1 VWLQP
6 RIHLITA
13 TLAVL
18 PYISGLCEHPQ
29 RCSNI
34 TNTPSAALTL
44 LRILILFVVLH
55 TTLRSQLELLVD
67 HLQAKG
73 ERVLVVMPAR
83 YTQVRI
89 PNTLYRRIKTKHGSS
104 GTVPRSRSLSPRDL
118 TTIARWRSE
127 GILYESPAAVLDDW
141 LWMYATVAG
150 SDSEGASSSS
160 SSSTDVSS
168 AGATAVNGAAAGAT
182 VADTT
187 TGTSSSDSVTATD
200 TAAAAVCNP
209 RVVTNDQMRDH
220 WKSVNLS
227 PRAAARWKTTQVS
240 QFSLEATDFAKPF
253 DLQCSVP
260 DSPAYTVELQRTV
273 SSSSDGST
281 TVYWHVPL
289 SLESGG
295 QWLCVAV
302 GQGDPEVQ
310 ATDLEECTGPVYT

>member
-1 VWLQP
+1 
-6 RIHLITA
+6 
-13 TLAVL
+13 
-18 PYISGLCEHPQ
+18 
-29 RCSNI
+29 
-34 TNTPSAALTL
+34 
-44 LRILILFVVLH
+44 
-55 TTLRSQLELLVD
+55 
-67 HLQAKG
+67 
-73 ERVLVVMPAR
+73 MPAR

-104 GTVPRSRSLSPRDL
+104 GTAPRSRPLSPRDL

-160 SSSTDVSS
+160 SSTDVSS
-168 AGATAVNGAAAGAT
+168 AGDSAVSGAAAGTAD
-182 VADTT
+182 ADTT
-187 TGTSSSDSVTATD
+187 TSSGAATSGSVTAADTATV
-200 TAAAAVCNP
+200 TAAATAVCNP

-240 QFSLEATDFAKPF
+240 QFSLEATDFANPF

-273 SSSSDGST
+273 SSSSSSSSDGTATT
-281 TVYWHVPL
+281 TVHWHVPL

-295 QWLCVAV
+295 QWLCVSV

>member
-1 VWLQP
+1 V
-6 RIHLITA
+6 
-13 TLAVL
+13 
-18 PYISGLCEHPQ
+18 C
-29 RCSNI
+29 
-34 TNTPSAALTL
+34 TPSAALTSLNIAAL
-44 LRILILFVVLH
+44 LVIQH

-104 GTVPRSRSLSPRDL
+104 GTVPRSRPLSPRDL

-160 SSSTDVSS
+160 SSSSSSTDANN
-168 AGATAVNGAAAGAT
+168 AGNSVVNGTAAGTAAAG
-182 VADTT
+182 TT
-187 TGTSSSDSVTATD
+187 TRTATTSSDSVKATD
-200 TAAAAVCNP
+200 TAATAVCNP

-240 QFSLEATDFAKPF
+240 QFSLEATDFANPF

-273 SSSSDGST
+273 SSSSNGST
-281 TVYWHVPL
+281 TVHWHVPL

-310 ATDLEECTGPVYT
+310 ATDLEECTGPVYA